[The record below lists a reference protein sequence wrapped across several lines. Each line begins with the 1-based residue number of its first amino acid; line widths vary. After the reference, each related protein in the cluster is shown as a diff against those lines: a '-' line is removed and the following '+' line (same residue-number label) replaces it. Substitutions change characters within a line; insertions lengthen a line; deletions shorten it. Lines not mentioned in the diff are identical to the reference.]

1 MVNYTVQAFKS
12 FISNPKQDRAVGA
25 TALSETVGG
34 KMEFFPITR
43 VTYDFLGVV
52 SGNLGFEAQLLLNYP
67 FKLRANKISINFQ
80 SLWLEVKYYKYN
92 KNLLIR
98 FIRP

>member
-1 MVNYTVQAFKS
+1 MGNYTVQAFKS

-52 SGNLGFEAQLLLNYP
+52 SSNLGFEAT
-67 FKLRANKISINFQ
+67 AA
-80 SLWLEVKYYKYN
+80 
-92 KNLLIR
+92 KNL
-98 FIRP
+98 P